1 MVTPTALPLFFLS
14 DKASNKFSFFCFSHF
29 FVYTFRPN
37 GNESLPL
44 QNYKIYAYIVRPR
57 GNIYE

>member
-14 DKASNKFSFFCFSHF
+14 DKASNKFLFFRFSHF
-29 FVYTFRPN
+29 FVYASRPN

-44 QNYKIYAYIVRPR
+44 QIQQKYA
-57 GNIYE
+57 